1 MAAPTVADMTTTP
14 YHPWR
19 ELREMTH
26 IDVQWV
32 DLPDGHLALS
42 DEDTIWMERR
52 QRQAQRRSTLAH
64 ELEHRRLGHV
74 GCQPAS
80 VEAAVEEAAA
90 RRLIPLVALAEA
102 VVWSMSHEEL
112 SLELWVDLGMVHT
125 RLRTLSASE
134 QTYIEDVIARREEAL

>member
-1 MAAPTVADMTTTP
+1 MTETP

-19 ELREMTH
+19 ELRGMPH

-32 DLPDGHLALS
+32 DLPDGYLALS

-64 ELEHRRLGHV
+64 ELEHRRQGHV
-74 GCQPAS
+74 GCQPPAI
-80 VEAAVEEAAA
+80 EAQVEEAAA
-90 RRLIPLVALAEA
+90 RRLIPLAALAEA
-102 VVWSMSHEEL
+102 IVWSMSHEEL

-125 RLRTLSASE
+125 RLRTLSRDE
-134 QTYIEDVIARREEAL
+134 QAYIDDVIARREEAL